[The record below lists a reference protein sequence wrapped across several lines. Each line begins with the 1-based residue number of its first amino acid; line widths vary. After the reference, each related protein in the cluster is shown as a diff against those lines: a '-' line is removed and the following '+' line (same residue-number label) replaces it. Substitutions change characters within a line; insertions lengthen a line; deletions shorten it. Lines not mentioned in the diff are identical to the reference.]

1 MLVVQSTLKIES
13 FFVLCNGI
21 IFHLSCIEML
31 KIPFEVNPLMTN
43 IKKRS
48 IKWQTQLTV
57 LPWTLRKGEELGEVI
72 QRLHLKMLC
81 YLPFLLTDVIIFLNA
96 VVLITRTIIISST
109 ETPVSHDLQVTWD
122 QIVLVA
128 CEFVYLSF
136 CNLFVPCWK
145 GGSFTFVLLSF
156 VFFLL
161 FVS

>member
-1 MLVVQSTLKIES
+1 MLVVQSTLNSDIES
-13 FFVLCNGI
+13 FLFYI
-21 IFHLSCIEML
+21 MTTFHLSCKEMM
-31 KIPFEVNPLMTN
+31 KIPFEVNPLVTN
-43 IKKRS
+43 FQKRS

-57 LPWTLRKGEELGEVI
+57 LPWTLRKGEELSEVI
-72 QRLHLKMLC
+72 QRLHLKILH

-109 ETPVSHDLQVTWD
+109 ETPVSHDLKVTWD

-136 CNLFVPCWK
+136 CNLFVLCWK
-145 GGSFTFVLLSF
+145 GGSFTCFALC
-156 VFFLL
+156 FFLL